1 LPRKDQKK
9 AVIRKSSRKSGGQRE
24 LKAEEIR
31 RALIEAGARVVGRY
45 GYNGAS
51 ISRITARAKVAL
63 GTFYRHFSSRQE
75 LLDELLPTMGER
87 LLTFVQEHVDREA
100 VGPER
105 EEQRLRAYL
114 KFLMEHPWYHRLLN
128 EGEVLAPK
136 GYKAYFERVSSGLV
150 RSLQRSVERSEIKR
164 YDPAE
169 LETVAYILLASRVY
183 LAQRYAY
190 SNGSVKEPPEEIMK
204 TYSKFVRRALFDTE
218 MESPARTDLQAD
230 SGKPRPTET
239 SS

>member
-1 LPRKDQKK
+1 MKSPRR
-9 AVIRKSSRKSGGQRE
+9 AASRGSSRKTPGLRE
-24 LKAEEIR
+24 EKAEETR

-63 GTFYRHFSSRQE
+63 GTFYRHFDSRQD
-75 LLDELLPTMGER
+75 LLDQLLPTMGER
-87 LLTFVQEHVDREA
+87 LLAFVRENVDRD
-100 VGPER
+100 VIGLER

-114 KFLMEHPWYHRLLN
+114 KFLLDHPWYHRLLN

-136 GYKAYFERVSSGLV
+136 GYQAYFEMVSSGMV
-150 RSLQRSVERSEIKR
+150 RSLQRSVERNEIKR
-164 YDPAE
+164 FNQAE

-190 SNGSVKEPPEEIMK
+190 SNGSVKEPPEKIIK
-204 TYSKFVRRALFDTE
+204 TYSKFVRYALFE
-218 MESPARTDLQAD
+218 PCSE
-230 SGKPRPTET
+230 
-239 SS
+239 